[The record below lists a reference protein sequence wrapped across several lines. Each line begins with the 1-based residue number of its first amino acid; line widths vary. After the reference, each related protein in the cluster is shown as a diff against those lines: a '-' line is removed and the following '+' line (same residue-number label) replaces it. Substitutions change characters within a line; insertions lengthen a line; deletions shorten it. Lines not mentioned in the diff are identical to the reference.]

1 MFDKTSSKKKVQVSI
16 KLIDGRTLEGNLS
29 CGFNGS
35 LDQVLNSQGQF
46 IEVEEAGSVVFISKQ
61 QLISIE
67 PVGKNGSV
75 MPKLEKK
82 VIQNSDWALAL
93 GVSPTA
99 GPVEVKEAYHNK
111 VRQYHPDLYA
121 SQVPA
126 EIQKYAS
133 EMLTRLNKAYEH
145 YQALEKAA

>member
-29 CGFNGS
+29 CGLNGS

-46 IEVEEAGSVVFISKQ
+46 VEIEEAGSIVFISKQ

-82 VIQNSDWALAL
+82 VVQNSDWALAL

-99 GPVEVKEAYHNK
+99 GPGEVKEAYHNK

-121 SQVPA
+121 SQVPS